1 MRPNLPCETGFSV
14 SSRRRVESLAGVAEL
29 ADALVLGTSSSECG
43 FESLRPHRRVTTFV
57 AGLLAWETLF
67 HRISR

>member
-1 MRPNLPCETGFSV
+1 MNDSLLRPRLKT
-14 SSRRRVESLAGVAEL
+14 LAGVAEL

-43 FESLRPHRRVTTFV
+43 FESLRPHEIDVRHDKPSR
-57 AGLLAWETLF
+57 LLAWKTLF